1 MSAVKGD
8 HFEIIELFVKCGGHL
23 TESPL
28 AIGEMLCH
36 AAARGNVKR
45 LTSLQKAGVDLN
57 QTDVSGRT
65 AIYMAVLHCQV

>member
-1 MSAVKGD
+1 M
-8 HFEIIELFVKCGGHL
+8 